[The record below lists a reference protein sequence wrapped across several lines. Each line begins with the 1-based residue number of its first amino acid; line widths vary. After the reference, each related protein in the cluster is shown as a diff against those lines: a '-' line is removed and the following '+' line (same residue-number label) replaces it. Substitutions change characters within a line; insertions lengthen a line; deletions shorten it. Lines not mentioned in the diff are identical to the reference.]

1 MNPDIPHADSVRNPW
16 RFLLVV
22 GALALPIWLASDRL
36 GLISGLRI
44 PVSDLALAFTPMAAA
59 LWLAGRREGPRSALA
74 LLAAAFDVTSIRSV
88 RWAAAAVLLAPALYL
103 ATYAA
108 MRASGAAGADA
119 TAAPRLFVL
128 FGVFLLLAAGEEV
141 GWTGYALRPLQA
153 RWGPVGASV
162 ILAVPWW
169 LGHLPSMQA
178 IGATPADMGWWALA
192 AVSLRILFTWLYNGA
207 GGSLLAAVL
216 FHTLLNLSRI
226 VTYPADG
233 SHYDSAYQAVGSVV
247 AAIAAVVVLANSAS
261 LRRWPVRTG

>member
-1 MNPDIPHADSVRNPW
+1 MSSDIPPAGPKRNPW

-22 GALALPIWLASDRL
+22 GVLALPIWAASDWL
-36 GLISGLRI
+36 GLIPGLRI

-59 LWLAGRREGPRSALA
+59 LLLVGLREGPRAALA
-74 LLAAAFDVTSIRSV
+74 LLGSAFNVASIRSV
-88 RWAAAAVLLAPALYL
+88 RWATAAVLLAPALYL

-108 MRASGAAGADA
+108 MQAAGAASADA
-119 TAAPRLFVL
+119 IAPLRLVVL

-178 IGATPADMGWWALA
+178 IGATPVDMAWWALA

-207 GGSLLAAVL
+207 GGSLFAAVV
-216 FHTLLNLSRI
+216 FHALLNLSRI
-226 VTYPADG
+226 ITYPADG
-233 SHYDSAYQAVGSVV
+233 AHYDSAYQAAGSIV
-247 AAIAAVVVLANSAS
+247 AAIAAALVLLMSAG
-261 LRRWPVRTG
+261 LRRRPAPTG